1 MIRLQSS
8 DGEVFDVDRD
18 DDLHDKLVGRKQVA
32 LLLALSEYGPEIDI
46 GDTGD
51 LETQEAISVLEWCEH
66 HKNDA
71 SMSESPKGVSNS
83 ADDSGDAMFT
93 NVDKEML
100 FELILD
106 KCNDTTVL
114 TFWAADAL
122 GIKGLLDAA
131 CHKIA
136 EMIKDKT
143 PQEIEHILTIEDDFT
158 PEEEEQQQLMSAQ
171 SAAVLPV
178 VNRLDKLVELMSKS
192 Q

>member
-18 DDLHDKLVGRKQVA
+18 VIKMSATISTMLQ
-32 LLLALSEYGPEIDI
+32 GPEIDI

-83 ADDSGDAMFT
+83 ADDSWDAMFT

-158 PEEEEQQQLMSAQ
+158 PEEEEQIRKEK
-171 SAAVLPV
+171 PWPT
-178 VNRLDKLVELMSKS
+178 N
-192 Q
+192 